1 MNPKIALRKEAVRL
15 YWQAGLTKAEISR
28 RLKKPR
34 RWVTRWLGRY
44 DSQQGEKSL
53 EDRSS
58 APKQRKE
65 VYPKRIK
72 SMVLKSRQARKA
84 QHHKHPYALIS
95 AQAIFY
101 ELRDLGVDP
110 CPPPRTIHFWLKQA
124 GEVDQSVKPCKES
137 NPTYPAPRITFIN
150 EVQELD
156 LKGPF
161 YLKNSSQKYYLIV
174 LRDVFGKKVALRILK
189 EKEMGQIIDFLVA
202 TWQKIGLPKFL
213 QMDNG
218 LEFRGSNAYPRSLS
232 RLMRVCLDVKVQ
244 PVFIPKSEPWRNGVI
259 ENLNGLIQRLFL
271 KAKIFQ
277 SEKQLFKESQKLE
290 TSINGTHQLQA
301 LNGKT
306 PNQFSAKAALRL
318 LDATYDWRKRNLQ
331 HVKGKVVFIRLVR
344 QSGRIT
350 LTADDKFFVGKRY
363 KWQYVQAVVKVQE
376 QQLNFYLMGRLVK
389 SVAYL
394 PQK

>member
-1 MNPKIALRKEAVRL
+1 MNPKVALRKEAVRL
-15 YWQAGLTKAEISR
+15 YWQEGLTKAEISR

-44 DSQQGEKSL
+44 DHQQGEKSL
-53 EDRSS
+53 EDHSS

-72 SMVLKSRQARKA
+72 TMVLKSRQARKA
-84 QHHKHPYALIS
+84 QHRKYPYALIS

-101 ELRDLGVDP
+101 ELRDLGVKP

-124 GEVDQSVKPCKES
+124 GEVDKPAKPCKES
-137 NPTYPAPRITFIN
+137 NPTYPAPRSTSVN
-150 EVQELD
+150 DVHELD

-189 EKEMGQIIDFLVA
+189 EKEMEQIIDFLVA
-202 TWQKIGLPKFL
+202 TWQEIGLPKFL

-271 KAKIFQ
+271 KAKVFQ
-277 SEKQLFKESQKLE
+277 SEKQLFKEAQKLE
-290 TSINGTHQLQA
+290 TSINKTHQLPA

-306 PNQFSAKAALRL
+306 PNDFSAKASLRL
-318 LDATYDWRKRNLQ
+318 LDPTYDWRKRNLQ
-331 HVKGKVVFIRLVR
+331 HVIGKVVFIRLVR
-344 QSGRIT
+344 KSGRIT
-350 LTADDKFFVGKRY
+350 LAADDKFFVGKKY
-363 KWQYVQAVVKVQE
+363 KWQYVQAVVNIQK
-376 QQLNFYLMGRLVK
+376 QQLNFYLMGKLIK

-394 PQK
+394 QKK